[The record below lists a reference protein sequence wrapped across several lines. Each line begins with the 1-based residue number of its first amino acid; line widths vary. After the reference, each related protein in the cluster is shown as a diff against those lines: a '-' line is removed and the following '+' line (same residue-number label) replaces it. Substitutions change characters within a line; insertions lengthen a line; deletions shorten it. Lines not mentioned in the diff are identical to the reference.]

1 MTLLLLALSAHAH
14 SADGPH
20 EGEARGGHVPDVALV
35 DQDGRSV
42 RLYSDLL
49 KGKVAVISFIYTSC
63 EAVCSLQGATYAKLQ
78 ALVRDRA
85 GKEVV
90 FISVS
95 ADPGV
100 DTPERLKA
108 WGERFGARRG
118 WTLLTGETGEID
130 RLSLALTGDRAR
142 TGIHTPLVFIGD
154 YERGKKI
161 RANALADPSR
171 LARDIESLRD

>member
-1 MTLLLLALSAHAH
+1 MILLLLALSAPARL
-14 SADGPH
+14 ADGPL
-20 EGEARGGHVPDVALV
+20 EEEAREGRVPDVALV

-49 KGKVAVISFIYTSC
+49 KGRVAVISFIYTSC

-78 ALVRDRA
+78 PLIKDKA
-85 GKEVV
+85 GREVV
-90 FISVS
+90 FISIS

-108 WGERFGARRG
+108 WGERFGAKRG
-118 WTLLTGETGEID
+118 SALLTGERSEID
-130 RLSLALTGDRAR
+130 RLSLALTGDKAR

-154 YERGKKI
+154 YEKGKTI

-171 LARDIESLRD
+171 LAREIESLRD